1 MYILIE
7 NDEMKG
13 FVKEKEEGKQY
24 IEINKEEF
32 DELMKKQ
39 SDGESLFYNKQ
50 NKKIDSIKLNQ
61 FEKLIDGKVEQ
72 SQEMISEEMEN
83 IEDRIDDTE
92 DELEVVAKRIKKRI
106 VNKRGTER
114 LVAKQKNLNAD
125 LAELYKRLKDLGGM
139 KDV

>member
-125 LAELYKRLKDLGGM
+125 LAELYKRLKNLGGM
-139 KDV
+139 KGV